1 MGNQPGVFKSF
12 FSPRIKSGHIRI
24 MVFLNVKEIDKRCT
38 TISGNAAIP
47 RCGGELVF
55 LINSL
60 LDTARNSL
68 ATKSYCFLLF
78 SLAGIAQAWG
88 LRTGYQSH
96 VKKTSLSPCEQKEWL
111 MEQAENGSWDSSM
124 HCAANKLTS
133 CSLCYVF
140 LPYISP
146 SCLLVICFLKNEATG
161 HAIKGRDP
169 KNC

>member
-1 MGNQPGVFKSF
+1 MHCNCRLVCFVMGNQPGVFKSV

-111 MEQAENGSWDSSM
+111 IEQAEMDLGT
-124 HCAANKLTS
+124 AACTVQQIN
-133 CSLCYVF
+133 
-140 LPYISP
+140 LPAAA
-146 SCLLVICFLKNEATG
+146 CVMF
-161 HAIKGRDP
+161 
-169 KNC
+169 